1 MGAGRRR
8 SKSRKGRVLHWT
20 RTWPSEWSS
29 HARRRKRFHGTL
41 ASGSYRTLRWPS
53 PEFLHSS
60 VESAE
65 PAEANETSRDCH
77 VFTTIDTDTVATTR
91 QMVTRGILFR
101 IRGLQVQV

>member
-29 HARRRKRFHGTL
+29 HARRRKRIHGTL

-60 VESAE
+60 LESAE
-65 PAEANETSRDCH
+65 PAEANETSRDLPRVH
-77 VFTTIDTDTVATTR
+77 DHRHRYSGHHEANGHTR
-91 QMVTRGILFR
+91 DFISDQ
-101 IRGLQVQV
+101 